1 MILECHQLLVVQV
14 SLVKY
19 LMFVLDIEMF
29 LGENNDLE
37 AEYEDLEENNN
48 LDEPEDYDNN
58 QIEKSTK
65 DPNNRDEINNVA
77 NRGDN

>member
-1 MILECHQLLVVQV
+1 
-14 SLVKY
+14 
-19 LMFVLDIEMF
+19 MFVLDIEMF